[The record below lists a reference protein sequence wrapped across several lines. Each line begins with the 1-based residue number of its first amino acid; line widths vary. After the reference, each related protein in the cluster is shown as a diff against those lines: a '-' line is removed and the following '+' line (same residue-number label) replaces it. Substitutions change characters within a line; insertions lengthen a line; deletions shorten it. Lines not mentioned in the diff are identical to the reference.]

1 MGSNRA
7 VARGKTVESD
17 MKTLIHNTRGMSQ
30 ILWLNTDR
38 LLVPLLI
45 VAALVLGSM
54 IFSHAMHV

>member
-1 MGSNRA
+1 
-7 VARGKTVESD
+7 